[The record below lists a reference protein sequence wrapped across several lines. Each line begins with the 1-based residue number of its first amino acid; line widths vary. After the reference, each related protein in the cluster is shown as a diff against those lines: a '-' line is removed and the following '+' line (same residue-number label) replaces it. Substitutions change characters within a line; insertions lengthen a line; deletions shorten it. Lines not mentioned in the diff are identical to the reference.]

1 MGDRPGTSSRRRRGH
16 NEGSIFQRKDGR
28 WVARVDLG
36 YQNGR
41 RQRKDMFG
49 RTRRDVQQK
58 LAAAQR
64 AVQDNLPIPA
74 ERQRFGAFLT
84 AWLEDVARPNLR
96 PRVFVRY
103 RELLTLHAIPT
114 LGARPLAKV
123 TPQDMQAL
131 YRVKLEEGL
140 APRTVGHLHRVL
152 HRALAD
158 ALRWGLVAR
167 NVCDAVK
174 PPKVQAQEMR
184 ALSPNEARQLLTAAA
199 GDPLQAL
206 YVVAVTVGLRQG
218 ELLGLKWADVDLDAG
233 RLQVRRSIA
242 RVNGQGWI
250 EQEPKSA
257 KSRRSVALTRLA
269 VESLYRHRRR
279 QLERRVKALAWE
291 DNGFVFANEVG
302 RPLTPQ
308 NLTQRS
314 FLPLLERAGLPRVR
328 FHDLRHTAATLLLAQ
343 GVHPK
348 VVQEM
353 LGHSTVSLT
362 LDVYSHV
369 TPTLQSEAAEKMQA
383 VLAGGVV

>member
-1 MGDRPGTSSRRRRGH
+1 MGDRHGTSSRRRRGH

-41 RQRKDMFG
+41 RR
-49 RTRRDVQQK
+49 RRDM
-58 LAAAQR
+58 
-64 AVQDNLPIPA
+64 
-74 ERQRFGAFLT
+74 
-84 AWLEDVARPNLR
+84 
-96 PRVFVRY
+96 FVRY

-114 LGARPLAKV
+114 LGARPLARV
-123 TPQDMQAL
+123 TPQDLQAL
-131 YRVKLEEGL
+131 YTRKLEEGL

-184 ALSPNEARQLLTAAA
+184 ALSPIEVRQLLAAAA

-206 YVVAVTVGLRQG
+206 YVLAVTLGLRQG
-218 ELLGLKWADVDLDAG
+218 ELLGLRWADIDLDAG

-242 RVNGQGWI
+242 RLNGQGWL

-257 KSRRSVALTRLA
+257 RSRRSVALTPLA
-269 VESLYRHRRR
+269 VESLRWHRQQ
-279 QLERRVKALAWE
+279 QLERRLKTRAWE

-302 RPLTPQ
+302 RPITPQ

-314 FLPLLERAGLPRVR
+314 FQPLLERAGLPRVR
-328 FHDLRHTAATLLLAQ
+328 FHDLRHTAATLLLAE

-369 TPTLQSEAAEKMQA
+369 TPTLQSEAAKKMQA
-383 VLAGGVV
+383 VLAGGLN

>member
-1 MGDRPGTSSRRRRGH
+1 MTNRRGH

-28 WVARVDLG
+28 WAATLDLG

-41 RQRKDMFG
+41 RRRRSFYG

-64 AVQDNLPIPA
+64 AVQDSLPIPS

-84 AWLEDVARPNLR
+84 GWLEDVARPNLR

-114 LGARPLAKV
+114 LDTRPLAKV
-123 TPQDMQAL
+123 TPDDLQAL
-131 YRVKLEEGL
+131 YSRKLEEGL

-158 ALRWGLVAR
+158 AVRWGRVAR
-167 NVCDAVK
+167 NVCDVVR
-174 PPKVQAQEMR
+174 PPRVQAQEMR
-184 ALSPNEARQLLTAAA
+184 ALSPSEARQLLSAAV
-199 GDPLQAL
+199 GDPLEAL
-206 YVVAVTVGLRQG
+206 YVLAVTVGLRQG
-218 ELLGLKWADVDLDAG
+218 ELLGLKWADVDLDADK
-233 RLQVRRSIA
+233 LQVRRSIA
-242 RVNGQGWI
+242 RLNGHGWL

-257 KSRRSVALTRLA
+257 RSRRSVALTPLA
-269 VESLYRHRRR
+269 VAALHRHRQR
-279 QLERRVKALAWE
+279 QIERRVRAVAWE
-291 DNGFVFANEVG
+291 DNGFVFANGVG
-302 RPLTPQ
+302 RPMTLQ
-308 NLTQRS
+308 NLTRRS
-314 FLPLLERAGLPRVR
+314 FQPLLERAGLPRMR

-353 LGHSTVSLT
+353 LGHASIALT
-362 LDVYSHV
+362 LDTYSHV
-369 TPTLQSEAAEKMQA
+369 TPSLQAEAAEKMQA
-383 VLAGGVV
+383 VLAGG